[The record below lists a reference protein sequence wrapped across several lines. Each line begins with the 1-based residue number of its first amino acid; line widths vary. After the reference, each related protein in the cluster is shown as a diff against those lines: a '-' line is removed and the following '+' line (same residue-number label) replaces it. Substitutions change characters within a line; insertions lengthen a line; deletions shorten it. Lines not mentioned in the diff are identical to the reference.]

1 MIGRIKSLFSPVYFM
16 QIAFVLKLNSPY
28 IRVYMSTSKQ
38 GINFPD
44 ECTSKEEIRA
54 EIDRLDRQIIDLFAE
69 RLQYVRA
76 IVKFKQTADDIVA
89 QPRYDE
95 VISSRGQWAAE
106 KGLSAEVFE
115 SIYCKLLN
123 FSICEEHKFAE
134 GTNK

>member
-1 MIGRIKSLFSPVYFM
+1 MIGLNNSLFSPVYFM
-16 QIAFVLKLNSPY
+16 QKSFVLKLNLQN
-28 IRVYMSTSKQ
+28 IGVYMSTSKQ
-38 GINFPD
+38 GTNLPHT
-44 ECTSKEEIRA
+44 CNSKEEIRA

-123 FSICEEHKFAE
+123 YSICEEHKLAE

>member
-1 MIGRIKSLFSPVYFM
+1 MSP
-16 QIAFVLKLNSPY
+16 
-28 IRVYMSTSKQ
+28 SKQ
-38 GINFPD
+38 GINFPH

-89 QPRYDE
+89 KARYDE

-123 FSICEEHKFAE
+123 YSICEEHKLANE
-134 GTNK
+134 TKK

>member
-1 MIGRIKSLFSPVYFM
+1 MIGLNKSLFSPVYFV
-16 QIAFVLKLNSPY
+16 QIGFVLILNLQS

-38 GINFPD
+38 GINFPH

-69 RLQYVRA
+69 RFQYVRA

-115 SIYCKLLN
+115 SIYSKLLN
-123 FSICEEHKFAE
+123 YSICEEHKMSDK
-134 GTNK
+134 TSK